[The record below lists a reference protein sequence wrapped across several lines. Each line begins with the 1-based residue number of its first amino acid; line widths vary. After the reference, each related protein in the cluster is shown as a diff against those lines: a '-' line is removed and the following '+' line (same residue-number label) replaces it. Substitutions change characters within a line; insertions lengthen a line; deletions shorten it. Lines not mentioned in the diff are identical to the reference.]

1 MRALGFKAV
10 IGSALLLLSF
20 ASQAA
25 SCPFIADVSNA
36 RATSNTAYSPVGG
49 LSYATYFVE
58 ASMGGGNAGLI
69 NLSIQ
74 ALPGFSYSNG
84 QKGFVGNGADLY
96 ISYFVAPSAPVGGYR
111 DVNYRILNAAGQ
123 VICIDQFRVNVSG

>member
-1 MRALGFKAV
+1 MRAPGFKA
-10 IGSALLLLSF
+10 IAGSVLLLLSF

-25 SCPFIADVSNA
+25 CPYIADVTNN
-36 RATSNTAYSPVGG
+36 RATSNTAYSAVSGF
-49 LSYATYFVE
+49 SYATYFVE
-58 ASMGGGNAGLI
+58 TSMGGGNAGLI

-74 ALPGFSYSNG
+74 ALPGFSYANG

-96 ISYFVAPSAPVGGYR
+96 ISYFVAPSAPIGGYR

-123 VICIDQFRVNVSG
+123 VVCVDQFRVTVGG